1 MKIFK
6 FILLCLVGFN
16 FLFSIGCSDSSG
28 GSSKRKP
35 DLEDPDFRVN
45 PPSPGPSRGPGFII
59 RGLPDYDVTV
69 SIFRGPRS
77 TSQCTDADLIPLGD
91 PVQVRASENEI
102 TVNLGNVLENASD
115 GIYKFFARIEG
126 GPRVHCFELTYVLDT
141 TVPRIIANTLE
152 QNPLEND
159 DTMRMSKTWNWS
171 CVDRDG
177 VNCTYRH
184 KIDETAL
191 TGSSCPSYT
200 FASNESYS
208 SVSTATKPGGSGKYC
223 IHIQAMDD
231 ANNESEV
238 VSVYATLD
246 NTAPTISSVSV
257 PSKTYAGGDRMDFT
271 VTFSEDVEVTGTPRI
286 SLILDGGGQPKM
298 EYAEYAS
305 GSGSTS
311 LIFRYE
317 VGQTDLDTD
326 GIGMGASPS
335 IDLNSGN
342 LKDSSGNAVSSLT
355 FTAPG
360 NLSSVVVAGGNPNV
374 VLSLT
379 ELSVEENAGT
389 GTYQIRL
396 NSQPTSAVT
405 VALGSAD
412 SSVATVS
419 PGTLSFSTDNWS
431 SPQTVTV
438 TGVNDS
444 IDNDAGGGSLRTVN
458 ITHTVTSSDADY
470 NNFSVSPV
478 EITSNDNDDIG
489 SIRLTV
495 NPSSVDEHDSGSSRS
510 IANNTETIVVIASF
524 HGSTSGGQA
533 NANIRLP
540 GPLTISASLE
550 AGTAQIGDFN
560 PVSDFD
566 LNIPAGS
573 NQVIGAFSLT
583 VVDDGEDEGNEI
595 LLLRGV
601 NPLGLTV
608 SPATITIVD
617 NDEKGVIVSRFTLS
631 VGENGGEGTYTVKLD
646 SQPAGPVTVH
656 IVSNDPDVV
665 TVSDDTLTFEP
676 DDTNNKIWSAP
687 QTVTVTGVNDDIDND
702 VGGGVSRKTNVTH
715 SVTSTDPHYNGLSVD
730 STEVTASDDDHIGF
744 IQLTVSPA
752 SVDEHDDNSPNA
764 IANNTETVAVTAEF
778 QGGTSGGQANAN
790 IRLPGPLTI
799 SASVGAGTAQAAD
812 FTTVNNFD
820 ITIPS
825 GGSRG
830 TGTFSLT
837 LVDDELDDNDETLS
851 VSGSTPLG
859 LTINPATITIVDNDD
874 RGLIISHS
882 TLSLVEDGTRTY
894 TVQLSQEPTGSVYV
908 TLISGDTNVA
918 TISHTLL
925 TFEPDNTNNNIWSA
939 PHTVTVTGINDNMDN
954 DFGGNPHR
962 TTDITYDVSST
973 DTDYNGLVVSPMKV
987 TSVDDDNVGSVQLTI
1002 SPTSMNEHDGALPN
1016 QQANNTKNIMVTA
1029 KFQGSTSGGSPSSS
1043 VVLSDPLAISTFVSR
1058 RTAQIEDFIP
1068 ASNFDIN
1075 IPAGSNQAE
1084 VTFPLTLVDDFIDED
1099 DETLIVGG
1107 HTLFSSIV
1115 VNPATLTIVDND
1127 ERGVIV
1133 SRFTL
1138 SVGENGGEGTY
1149 TVKLDS
1155 QPAGPVTVHIVS
1167 NDPDVVTVSDDTL
1180 TFEPD
1185 DTNNKIWSAPQT
1197 VTVTGVNDD
1206 IDNDVGGGVSR
1217 KTNVTH
1223 SVTSTDPH
1231 YNGLSVDST
1240 EVTASD
1246 DDHIGFIQLTVS
1258 PASVDEHDDNSPNAI
1273 ANNTETVAVTAELQ
1287 GGTSGGQANANIRL
1301 PGPLTISASVG
1312 AGTAQAADFTTVNNF
1327 DITIPS
1333 GGFRGTGAFSL
1344 MLIDDELDDN
1354 DETLSVSG
1362 STPLGLTINPATI
1375 TIVDNDDRGLIIS
1388 HSVLSVGED
1397 GGTQTYTVQLSQ
1409 EPTGS
1414 VYVTLISGD
1423 TNVATISH
1431 TLLTFEPDNTNNN
1444 IWSAPKTVTVTGI
1457 NDNMDNDFGGNPHRT
1472 TDITYSVSSTDTD
1485 YNGLVVSPMKVT
1497 SVDDD
1502 DVGSVQLTISPTSM
1516 NEHDGALPNQQA
1528 NNTKNIMVIA
1538 KFQGSTSGGSP
1549 SSSVVLS
1556 DPLEIATFL
1565 SIGTA
1570 QIEDFIPASNFDISI
1585 PAGSNQAVVTFP
1597 LTLVDD
1603 FIDEDDETLIVG
1615 GHTLFSSIVVNS
1627 ATLTILDNDE
1637 KGVIVSE
1644 TSLIVYEDGGTGTY
1658 EVSLKSEPTGPV
1670 RVYISSGNT
1679 RVATVSPSFLIFEPD
1694 DTNDRIWTTPL
1705 EVTVTGVNDTSSTND
1720 RQTTITHTV
1729 TGGDYGGLPVAGVS
1743 ITSRDSSRKVTID
1756 NAVDILSDNYE
1767 SYSVGGVCSGTES
1780 VSVQVGSTMTAVD
1793 TDCTNGEWLK
1803 EGIDTSSDVTA
1814 NGPVTIT
1821 ATQDVT
1827 VSGTATSFSI
1837 TADVTRCVSQGA
1849 GTSSTDPHWICN
1861 YSDLK
1866 SMYSVTTRKYFI
1878 LGMDIDASPSW
1889 SEGDDGCGAFDGT
1902 DIHDTSPCSG
1912 WTPLNGSI
1920 ASGEFDGQGH
1930 IIEKLYINTG
1940 SAYVGL
1946 FGELK
1951 MKIKNLHLRNVFVN
1965 STRESAASDGV
1976 GGIAGK
1982 VYKNIENCSVTG
1994 IISSSGPDAGGLAGG
2009 SGNSID
2015 ILNSYT
2021 NVEVSGA
2028 NSAYTGG
2035 LAGFLG
2041 SSSVLIMSSY
2051 SKGSVT
2057 VDGDSGYVG
2066 GLVGWNIGSNYYA
2079 SYSHAE
2085 VSGGIQSGGLIG
2097 NISIAS
2103 VLDINHC
2110 YSLGDGSP
2118 DDPLFDIGT
2127 NTPQSSSNLFWD
2139 TDVGGGSSEAP
2150 TSTGLSTANMQVACS
2165 SGSTTG
2171 ICALGAGF
2179 HFSAGSY
2186 PKVKKCTTCNT
2197 ASPVFGD
2204 VLEGQ

>member
-91 PVQVRASENEI
+91 PVRVSASENEI

-115 GIYKFFARIEG
+115 GIYRFFARIEG

-1115 VNPATLTIVDND
+1115 VNPATLTI
-1127 ERGVIV
+1127 
-1133 SRFTL
+1133 
-1138 SVGENGGEGTY
+1138 
-1149 TVKLDS
+1149 
-1155 QPAGPVTVHIVS
+1155 
-1167 NDPDVVTVSDDTL
+1167 
-1180 TFEPD
+1180 
-1185 DTNNKIWSAPQT
+1185 
-1197 VTVTGVNDD
+1197 
-1206 IDNDVGGGVSR
+1206 
-1217 KTNVTH
+1217 
-1223 SVTSTDPH
+1223 
-1231 YNGLSVDST
+1231 
-1240 EVTASD
+1240 
-1246 DDHIGFIQLTVS
+1246 
-1258 PASVDEHDDNSPNAI
+1258 
-1273 ANNTETVAVTAELQ
+1273 
-1287 GGTSGGQANANIRL
+1287 
-1301 PGPLTISASVG
+1301 
-1312 AGTAQAADFTTVNNF
+1312 
-1327 DITIPS
+1327 
-1333 GGFRGTGAFSL
+1333 
-1344 MLIDDELDDN
+1344 
-1354 DETLSVSG
+1354 
-1362 STPLGLTINPATI
+1362 
-1375 TIVDNDDRGLIIS
+1375 
-1388 HSVLSVGED
+1388 
-1397 GGTQTYTVQLSQ
+1397 
-1409 EPTGS
+1409 
-1414 VYVTLISGD
+1414 
-1423 TNVATISH
+1423 
-1431 TLLTFEPDNTNNN
+1431 
-1444 IWSAPKTVTVTGI
+1444 
-1457 NDNMDNDFGGNPHRT
+1457 
-1472 TDITYSVSSTDTD
+1472 
-1485 YNGLVVSPMKVT
+1485 
-1497 SVDDD
+1497 
-1502 DVGSVQLTISPTSM
+1502 
-1516 NEHDGALPNQQA
+1516 
-1528 NNTKNIMVIA
+1528 
-1538 KFQGSTSGGSP
+1538 
-1549 SSSVVLS
+1549 
-1556 DPLEIATFL
+1556 
-1565 SIGTA
+1565 
-1570 QIEDFIPASNFDISI
+1570 
-1585 PAGSNQAVVTFP
+1585 
-1597 LTLVDD
+1597 
-1603 FIDEDDETLIVG
+1603 
-1615 GHTLFSSIVVNS
+1615 
-1627 ATLTILDNDE
+1627 LDNDE
-1637 KGVIVSE
+1637 KGVTISE

-1670 RVYISSGNT
+1670 TVHIVSNDPD
-1679 RVATVSPSFLIFEPD
+1679 VVTVSDDTLTFEPD

-1729 TGGDYGGLPVAGVS
+1729 TGGDYGGFAAAGVS

-1767 SYSVGGVCSGTES
+1767 SYSVGGFCSGTES
-1780 VSVQVGSTMTAVD
+1780 VSVQVGSTMTAED
-1793 TDCTNGEWLK
+1793 TDCTNGEWL
-1803 EGIDTSSDVTA
+1803 EEIDTSSDVTA

-1821 ATQDVT
+1821 ATQDIT
-1827 VSGTATSFSI
+1827 VSGTTTSFSD
-1837 TADVTRCVSQGA
+1837 TVDVTRCVSQGT

-1866 SMYSVTTRKYFI
+1866 SMFTVSTRKYFV

-1889 SEGDDGCGAFDGT
+1889 SEGDDGCVAFDGT
-1902 DIHDTSPCSG
+1902 NIYEPTDDETVPCAG
-1912 WTPLNGSI
+1912 WIPLSI
-1920 ASGEFDGQGH
+1920 ASTTGELDGQGH
-1930 IIEKLYINTG
+1930 IIENLYVNSG
-1940 SAYVGL
+1940 LEYVGL
-1946 FGELK
+1946 FGSMGIK
-1951 MKIKNLHLRNVFVN
+1951 VKNLHLRKVFVN
-1965 STRESAASDGV
+1965 STLITTKVASGV
-1976 GGIAGK
+1976 GGIAGNMRLK
-1982 VYKNIENCSVTG
+1982 DIENCSVTG
-1994 IISSSGPDAGGLAGG
+1994 KIFSKAVYSAGGLAGVITG
-2009 SGNSID
+2009 DIINSYAD
-2015 ILNSYT
+2015 VEVLNS
-2021 NVEVSGA
+2021 SGA
-2028 NSAYTGG
+2028 NA
-2035 LAGFLG
+2035 
-2041 SSSVLIMSSY
+2041 
-2051 SKGSVT
+2051 
-2057 VDGDSGYVG
+2057 G
-2066 GLVGWNIGSNYYA
+2066 GLVGFTISNANFISSFTRGSVTNNSIGADDNKRGYA
-2079 SYSHAE
+2079 GGLVGNDLGSDFYACYSHAS
-2085 VSGGIQSGGLIG
+2085 VSGGEKSGGLIG
-2097 NISIAS
+2097 NTLNPNILRIHYS
-2103 VLDINHC
+2103 
-2110 YSLGDGSP
+2110 YSLGSGSP
-2118 DDPLFDIGT
+2118 DDPLFDFGEET
-2127 NTPQSSSNLFWD
+2127 LDGSSNLFWD
-2139 TDVGGGSSEAP
+2139 TSVGGNSSEAP

-2165 SGSTTG
+2165 SSSTTG

-2179 HFSAGSY
+2179 SFSAGSY
-2186 PKVKKCTTCNT
+2186 PKVRKCTDCRISNL
-2197 ASPVFGD
+2197 VFGD